1 LTDAVGF
8 GALWWAEAGPVH
20 DFGVM
25 MGTASLV
32 MVAALIV
39 WVPALALLIPE
50 PPRPA
55 TSAARGLDWLLGKLV
70 QAARA
75 RRRLIAVLLS
85 LWLVLAL
92 LGLGRLRIETDFT
105 RNFRSDSALARAYAF
120 VENRLGGAGAWDVIL
135 PAPPRLDDRY
145 VAQVMALEEEL
156 RNLGSPFA
164 EGRALTSVLSLA
176 DTLQASQ
183 RQEIL
188 AALPAELRSR
198 GMQALLPSFLAA
210 LRGSDPRTGQAYLRI
225 LLRAHDRREAR
236 HKQWLIDE
244 VERRAA
250 AHFPAR
256 EGRPPVRVAGY
267 FVLLTELVAGL
278 LRDQWICFAI
288 SLVGVGAMMGV
299 ALRSIRLALA
309 GLLANLLPVLL
320 LLGTAG
326 WLEVQLNMGVAMIA
340 AVAMGISVDS
350 SLHYLFAYQR
360 ARRDGLASLEALQR
374 VQRGVG
380 PAIVMATLALAAGF
394 ASMCTSQFVPTVYFG
409 GLGAVAL
416 LAGLLGN
423 LLLLPLLLGRPAQKK
438 DGITTADTARQAATK
453 GQERNG

>member
-1 LTDAVGF
+1 
-8 GALWWAEAGPVH
+8 
-20 DFGVM
+20 
-25 MGTASLV
+25 
-32 MVAALIV
+32 
-39 WVPALALLIPE
+39 
-50 PPRPA
+50 
-55 TSAARGLDWLLGKLV
+55 
-70 QAARA
+70 
-75 RRRLIAVLLS
+75 
-85 LWLVLAL
+85 
-92 LGLGRLRIETDFT
+92 
-105 RNFRSDSALARAYAF
+105 
-120 VENRLGGAGAWDVIL
+120 
-135 PAPPRLDDRY
+135 
-145 VAQVMALEEEL
+145 
-156 RNLGSPFA
+156 
-164 EGRALTSVLSLA
+164 
-176 DTLQASQ
+176 
-183 RQEIL
+183 
-188 AALPAELRSR
+188 
-198 GMQALLPSFLAA
+198 
-210 LRGSDPRTGQAYLRI
+210 
-225 LLRAHDRREAR
+225 
-236 HKQWLIDE
+236 
-244 VERRAA
+244 
-250 AHFPAR
+250 
-256 EGRPPVRVAGY
+256 
-267 FVLLTELVAGL
+267 
-278 LRDQWICFAI
+278 
-288 SLVGVGAMMGV
+288 MMGV